1 MMFRKSDSLALPEI
15 FCFCRPA
22 SSSFLDKEHGSVFS
36 IPLNVRDKISLGI
49 DGFREKPGQK

>member
-15 FCFCRPA
+15 FCFCRPV

-36 IPLNVRDKISLGI
+36 IPLNVRDKISHGI
-49 DGFREKPGQK
+49 DISREQF